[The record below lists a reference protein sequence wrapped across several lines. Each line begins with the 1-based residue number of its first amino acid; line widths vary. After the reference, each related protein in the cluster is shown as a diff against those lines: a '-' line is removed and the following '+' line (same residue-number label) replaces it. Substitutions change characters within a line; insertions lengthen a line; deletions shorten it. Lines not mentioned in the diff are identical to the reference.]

1 MENIKV
7 TRTTYMVEGM
17 NEPCIE
23 VSDGFTMVRIS
34 KCYHYIGK
42 DALYLTEYFDGDF
55 NNKEEWKGDFDR
67 LTDGEAVSLAKR
79 FSIYI
84 S

>member
-23 VSDGFTMVRIS
+23 VSDGYTMVRIS

-42 DALYLTEYFDGDF
+42 DTLYLAEYLDGDF
-55 NNKEEWKGDFDR
+55 NSNEEWDGDFDS
-67 LTDGEAVSLAKR
+67 LTDNDARRLAKK

>member
-23 VSDGFTMVRIS
+23 VSDGYTMVRIS

-42 DALYLTEYFDGDF
+42 DALYLAEYLDGDF
-55 NNKEEWKGDFDR
+55 NCKEEWDGDFDS
-67 LTDGEAVSLAKR
+67 LTDNDARRLAKK